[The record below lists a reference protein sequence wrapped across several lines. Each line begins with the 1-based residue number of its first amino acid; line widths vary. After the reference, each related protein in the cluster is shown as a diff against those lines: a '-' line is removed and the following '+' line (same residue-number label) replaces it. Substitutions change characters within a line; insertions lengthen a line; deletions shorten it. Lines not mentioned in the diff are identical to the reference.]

1 MGLEKRVPHHS
12 SIPIFQFPRKI
23 GRITEFTHMKIHIKK
38 EACIGCEICV
48 NTCPEVFMEWGLYMR
63 PVFEV
68 KEPERCKALIEK
80 AVEDCPARAISV
92 DMGELQTGGAKG

>member
-1 MGLEKRVPHHS
+1 MNGEF
-12 SIPIFQFPRKI
+12 PIFPVFQYSSYPCFRWRK
-23 GRITEFTHMKIHIKK
+23 RFTIMKVVIKK